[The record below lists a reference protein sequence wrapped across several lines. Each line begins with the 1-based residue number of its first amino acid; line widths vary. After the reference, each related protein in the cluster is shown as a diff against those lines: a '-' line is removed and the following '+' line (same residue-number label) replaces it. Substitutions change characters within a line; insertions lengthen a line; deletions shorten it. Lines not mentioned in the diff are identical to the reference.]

1 MSSLKELSRSL
12 SRYGLKVSD
21 AEEFASILVDV
32 LNEGL
37 RTDKQVKIKG
47 LGTFKVT
54 SVSARES
61 VNVNTG
67 ERIVLDG
74 HDKIS
79 FTPDATM
86 RDIVNAPF
94 AQFETVNIEDDADI
108 SKIEEPVGVEDASV
122 DEKYEA
128 VSVDDKTV
136 KGEAQ
141 PSVVEEKPTKEV
153 VVDSAEEQV
162 DEQAAKPILGSADEQ
177 SLKTVVETVAE
188 TADEQSSKS
197 VEVPVVD
204 TSVEQNSQPVAE
216 PVVDKE
222 IKEEAKVDSLGSVVD
237 RVDAKASDEKQEK
250 RSYLVPVLFSII
262 IFILLGGGF
271 AIYHLVGELNRSNE
285 RLDSLIIQ
293 MNSNKQA
300 IKSTAQLD
308 TIGEEA
314 NDNADNVNTNE
325 ILAEQAKAQK
335 AAEEKA
341 RKAAAAEAAKQRTAA
356 QETKQQAPKTKV
368 VSEEPISER
377 PEKLS
382 LLEKAKIKAAALKRA
397 TQKGINNG
405 KQKVNDVK
413 ESLVGE
419 HDKYAVAN
427 NYDARVRTGAYKI
440 VGVSH
445 IVKVKP
451 GQTLSSISRTYLGPG
466 MECYLEAV
474 NGSSSFKE
482 GQVVKIPELKLKK
495 K

>member
-12 SRYGLKVSD
+12 TRYGLKVSD

-37 RTDKQVKIKG
+37 RTDKQVKVKG

-54 SVSARES
+54 SVSSRES

-94 AQFETVNIEDDADI
+94 AQFETVNIDDDTDI
-108 SKIEEPVGVEDASV
+108 SKLEEPVVEEAPVAEELEKPAVEEAAVPKTEATVVDA
-122 DEKYEA
+122 
-128 VSVDDKTV
+128 
-136 KGEAQ
+136 
-141 PSVVEEKPTKEV
+141 PPVVEEKTAPTVSGAVAQPTDKPKAEPVVEETHGVKET
-153 VVDSAEEQV
+153 
-162 DEQAAKPILGSADEQ
+162 K
-177 SLKTVVETVAE
+177 VETVASV
-188 TADEQSSKS
+188 TTKVADE
-197 VEVPVVD
+197 EPVKAVAQPAKAE
-204 TSVEQNSQPVAE
+204 TVKPATVAVVEQPTEEEHAE
-216 PVVDKE
+216 
-222 IKEEAKVDSLGSVVD
+222 IAEETDN
-237 RVDAKASDEKQEK
+237 EKTEK
-250 RSYLVPVLFSII
+250 RSFLVPLLFSLII
-262 IFILLGGGF
+262 LLLLGGGF
-271 AIYHLVGELNRSNE
+271 AIYRLMGELNRSNE

-293 MNSNKQA
+293 LNSNKQA
-300 IKSTAQLD
+300 AKPAAQVD
-308 TIGEEA
+308 TLSVATQPTE
-314 NDNADNVNTNE
+314 NVKTDE

-335 AAEEKA
+335 AAEEKV
-341 RKAAAAEAAKQRTAA
+341 RKAAAEEVAKQKASVTQPAPQQKA
-356 QETKQQAPKTKV
+356 TKAKSV
-368 VSEEPISER
+368 AEEPVNVQ

-397 TQKGINNG
+397 TQKGINDG
-405 KQKVNDVK
+405 KQKVNDAK

-419 HDKYAVAN
+419 HDKYVVAN

-440 VGVSH
+440 VGISH

-451 GQTLSSISRTYLGPG
+451 GQTLTSISRTYLGPG

-474 NGSSSFKE
+474 NGTSTFKE
-482 GQVVKIPELKLKK
+482 GQIIKIPELKLKK

>member
-12 SRYGLKVSD
+12 TRYGLKVSD

-37 RTDKQVKIKG
+37 RTDKQVKVKG

-54 SVSARES
+54 SVSSRES

-94 AQFETVNIEDDADI
+94 AQFETVNIDDDTDI
-108 SKIEEPVGVEDASV
+108 SKLEEPVVEEAPVAEELEKPAVEETAVPKTEATVV
-122 DEKYEA
+122 D
-128 VSVDDKTV
+128 S
-136 KGEAQ
+136 Q
-141 PSVVEEKPTKEV
+141 PVVEEKTAPTVSGAVAQPTDKPKAEPVVEETHGVKET
-153 VVDSAEEQV
+153 
-162 DEQAAKPILGSADEQ
+162 K
-177 SLKTVVETVAE
+177 VETVASV
-188 TADEQSSKS
+188 TTKVADE
-197 VEVPVVD
+197 EPVKAVAQPAKAE
-204 TSVEQNSQPVAE
+204 TVKPATVAIVEQPTEEEHAE
-216 PVVDKE
+216 
-222 IKEEAKVDSLGSVVD
+222 IAEEETDN
-237 RVDAKASDEKQEK
+237 EKTEK
-250 RSYLVPVLFSII
+250 RSFLVPLLFSLII
-262 IFILLGGGF
+262 LILLGGGF
-271 AIYHLVGELNRSNE
+271 AIYRLMGELNRSNE

-293 MNSNKQA
+293 LNSNKQA
-300 IKSTAQLD
+300 AKPAAQVD
-308 TIGEEA
+308 TLSVATQPTE
-314 NDNADNVNTNE
+314 NVKTDE

-335 AAEEKA
+335 AAEEKV
-341 RKAAAAEAAKQRTAA
+341 RKAAAEEAAKQKASATQPAPQQKA
-356 QETKQQAPKTKV
+356 TKAKSV
-368 VSEEPISER
+368 AEEPVNVQ

-397 TQKGINNG
+397 TQKGINDG
-405 KQKVNDVK
+405 KQKVNDAK

-419 HDKYAVAN
+419 HDKYVVAN

-440 VGVSH
+440 VGISH

-451 GQTLSSISRTYLGPG
+451 GQTLTSISRTYLGPG

-474 NGSSSFKE
+474 NGTSTFKE
-482 GQVVKIPELKLKK
+482 GQIIKIPELKLKK

>member
-12 SRYGLKVSD
+12 TRYGLKVSD

-37 RTDKQVKIKG
+37 RTDKQVKVKG

-54 SVSARES
+54 SVSSRES

-94 AQFETVNIEDDADI
+94 AQFETVNIDDDTDI
-108 SKIEEPVGVEDASV
+108 SKLEEPVVEEAPVAEELEKPAVEETAVPKTEATVV
-122 DEKYEA
+122 D
-128 VSVDDKTV
+128 
-136 KGEAQ
+136 AQ
-141 PSVVEEKPTKEV
+141 PVVEEKTAPTVSGSVAQPTDKPKAEPVVEETHGVKET
-153 VVDSAEEQV
+153 
-162 DEQAAKPILGSADEQ
+162 K
-177 SLKTVVETVAE
+177 VETVASVN
-188 TADEQSSKS
+188 TKVADE
-197 VEVPVVD
+197 EPVKAVAQPAKAE
-204 TSVEQNSQPVAE
+204 TVKHATVAVVEQPTEEEHAE
-216 PVVDKE
+216 
-222 IKEEAKVDSLGSVVD
+222 IAEEETDN
-237 RVDAKASDEKQEK
+237 EKTEK
-250 RSYLVPVLFSII
+250 RSFLVPLLFSLII
-262 IFILLGGGF
+262 LLLLGGGF
-271 AIYHLVGELNRSNE
+271 AIYRLMGELNRSNE

-293 MNSNKQA
+293 LNSNKQA
-300 IKSTAQLD
+300 AKPAAQVD
-308 TIGEEA
+308 TLSVDTQPTE
-314 NDNADNVNTNE
+314 NVKTDE

-335 AAEEKA
+335 AAEEKV
-341 RKAAAAEAAKQRTAA
+341 RKAAAEEAAKQKASATQPAPQQKA
-356 QETKQQAPKTKV
+356 TKAKSV
-368 VSEEPISER
+368 AEEPVNVQ

-397 TQKGINNG
+397 TQKGINDG
-405 KQKVNDVK
+405 KQKVNDAK

-419 HDKYAVAN
+419 HDKYVVAN

-440 VGVSH
+440 VGISH

-474 NGSSSFKE
+474 NGTSTFKE
-482 GQVVKIPELKLKK
+482 GQIIKIPELKLKK

>member
-12 SRYGLKVSD
+12 TRYGLKVSD

-37 RTDKQVKIKG
+37 RTDKQVKVKG

-54 SVSARES
+54 SVSSRES

-94 AQFETVNIEDDADI
+94 AQFETVNIDDDTDI
-108 SKIEEPVGVEDASV
+108 SKLEEPVVEEAPVAEELEKPAVEETAVPKTEATVV
-122 DEKYEA
+122 D
-128 VSVDDKTV
+128 S
-136 KGEAQ
+136 Q
-141 PSVVEEKPTKEV
+141 PVVEEKTAPTLSGSVAQPTDKPKAEPVVEETHGVKET
-153 VVDSAEEQV
+153 
-162 DEQAAKPILGSADEQ
+162 K
-177 SLKTVVETVAE
+177 VETVASV
-188 TADEQSSKS
+188 TTKVADE
-197 VEVPVVD
+197 EPVKAVSQPAKAE
-204 TSVEQNSQPVAE
+204 TVKPATVAIVEQPTEEEHAE
-216 PVVDKE
+216 
-222 IKEEAKVDSLGSVVD
+222 IAEEETDN
-237 RVDAKASDEKQEK
+237 EKTEK
-250 RSYLVPVLFSII
+250 RSFLVPLLFSLII
-262 IFILLGGGF
+262 LILLGGGF
-271 AIYHLVGELNRSNE
+271 AIYRLMGELNRSNE

-293 MNSNKQA
+293 LNSNKQA
-300 IKSTAQLD
+300 AKPAAQVD
-308 TIGEEA
+308 TLSVDTQPTE
-314 NDNADNVNTNE
+314 NVKTDE

-335 AAEEKA
+335 AAEEKV
-341 RKAAAAEAAKQRTAA
+341 RKAAAEEAAKQKASATQPAP
-356 QETKQQAPKTKV
+356 QQKAKKAKSV
-368 VSEEPISER
+368 AEEPVNVQ

-382 LLEKAKIKAAALKRA
+382 LLEKAKIKAAAFKRA
-397 TQKGINNG
+397 TQKGINDG
-405 KQKVNDVK
+405 KQKVNDAK

-419 HDKYAVAN
+419 HDKYVVAN

-440 VGVSH
+440 VGISH

-451 GQTLSSISRTYLGPG
+451 GQTLTSISRTYLGPG

-474 NGSSSFKE
+474 NGTSTFKE
-482 GQVVKIPELKLKK
+482 GQIIKIPELKLKK

>member
-12 SRYGLKVSD
+12 TRYGLKVSD

-37 RTDKQVKIKG
+37 RTDKQVKVKG

-54 SVSARES
+54 SVSSRES

-94 AQFETVNIEDDADI
+94 AQFETVNIDDDTDI
-108 SKIEEPVGVEDASV
+108 SKLEEPVVEEAPV
-122 DEKYEA
+122 AEELEKPAVEETAVPKTEA
-128 VSVDDKTV
+128 TV
-136 KGEAQ
+136 VEAQ
-141 PSVVEEKPTKEV
+141 PVVEEKTAPTVSGAVAQPTEKPKAEPVVEETHGVKET
-153 VVDSAEEQV
+153 
-162 DEQAAKPILGSADEQ
+162 K
-177 SLKTVVETVAE
+177 VETVASV
-188 TADEQSSKS
+188 TTKVADE
-197 VEVPVVD
+197 EPVKAVAQPAKAE
-204 TSVEQNSQPVAE
+204 TVKPATVAVVEQPTEEEHAE
-216 PVVDKE
+216 
-222 IKEEAKVDSLGSVVD
+222 IAEEETDN
-237 RVDAKASDEKQEK
+237 EKTEK
-250 RSYLVPVLFSII
+250 RSFLVPLLFSLII
-262 IFILLGGGF
+262 LILLGGGF
-271 AIYHLVGELNRSNE
+271 AIYRLMGELNRSNE

-293 MNSNKQA
+293 LNSNKQA
-300 IKSTAQLD
+300 AKPAAQVD
-308 TIGEEA
+308 TLSVATQPTE
-314 NDNADNVNTNE
+314 NVKTDE

-335 AAEEKA
+335 AAEEKV
-341 RKAAAAEAAKQRTAA
+341 RKAAAEEAAKQKASATQPAPQQKA
-356 QETKQQAPKTKV
+356 TKAKSV
-368 VSEEPISER
+368 AEEPVNVQ

-397 TQKGINNG
+397 TQKGINDG
-405 KQKVNDVK
+405 KQKVNDAK

-419 HDKYAVAN
+419 HDKYVVAN

-440 VGVSH
+440 VGISH

-451 GQTLSSISRTYLGPG
+451 GQTLTSISRTYLGPG

-474 NGSSSFKE
+474 NGTSTFKE
-482 GQVVKIPELKLKK
+482 GQIIKIPELKLKK

>member
-12 SRYGLKVSD
+12 TRYGLKVSD

-37 RTDKQVKIKG
+37 RTDKQVKVKG

-54 SVSARES
+54 SVSSRES

-94 AQFETVNIEDDADI
+94 AQFETVNIDDDTDI
-108 SKIEEPVGVEDASV
+108 SKLEEPVVEEAPVAEELEKPAVEETAVPKTEATVVDA
-122 DEKYEA
+122 
-128 VSVDDKTV
+128 
-136 KGEAQ
+136 
-141 PSVVEEKPTKEV
+141 PPVVEEKTAPTVSGAVAQPTDKPKAEPVVEETHGVKET
-153 VVDSAEEQV
+153 
-162 DEQAAKPILGSADEQ
+162 K
-177 SLKTVVETVAE
+177 VETVASV
-188 TADEQSSKS
+188 TTKVADE
-197 VEVPVVD
+197 EPVKAVAQPAKAE
-204 TSVEQNSQPVAE
+204 TVKPATVAVVEQPTEEEHAE
-216 PVVDKE
+216 
-222 IKEEAKVDSLGSVVD
+222 IAEETDN
-237 RVDAKASDEKQEK
+237 EKTEK
-250 RSYLVPVLFSII
+250 RSFLVPLLFSLII
-262 IFILLGGGF
+262 LILLGGGF
-271 AIYHLVGELNRSNE
+271 AIYRLMGELNRSNE

-293 MNSNKQA
+293 LNSNKQA
-300 IKSTAQLD
+300 AKPAAQVD
-308 TIGEEA
+308 TLSVATQPTE
-314 NDNADNVNTNE
+314 NVKTDE

-335 AAEEKA
+335 AAEEKV
-341 RKAAAAEAAKQRTAA
+341 RKAAAEEVAKQKASVTQPAPQQKA
-356 QETKQQAPKTKV
+356 TKAKSV
-368 VSEEPISER
+368 AEEPVNVQ

-397 TQKGINNG
+397 TQKGINDG
-405 KQKVNDVK
+405 KQKVNDAK

-419 HDKYAVAN
+419 HDKYVVAN

-440 VGVSH
+440 VGISH

-451 GQTLSSISRTYLGPG
+451 GQTLTSISRTYLGPG

-474 NGSSSFKE
+474 NGTSTFKE
-482 GQVVKIPELKLKK
+482 GQIIKIPELKLKK

>member
-12 SRYGLKVSD
+12 TRYGLKVSD

-37 RTDKQVKIKG
+37 RTDKQVKVKG

-54 SVSARES
+54 SVSSRES

-94 AQFETVNIEDDADI
+94 AQFETVNIDDDTDI
-108 SKIEEPVGVEDASV
+108 SKLEEPVVEEAPVAEELEKPAVEEAAVPKTEATVVDA
-122 DEKYEA
+122 
-128 VSVDDKTV
+128 
-136 KGEAQ
+136 
-141 PSVVEEKPTKEV
+141 PPVVEEKTAPTVSGAVAQPTDKPKAEPVVEETHGVKET
-153 VVDSAEEQV
+153 
-162 DEQAAKPILGSADEQ
+162 K
-177 SLKTVVETVAE
+177 VETVASV
-188 TADEQSSKS
+188 TTKVADE
-197 VEVPVVD
+197 EPVKAVAQPAKAE
-204 TSVEQNSQPVAE
+204 TVKPATVAVVEQPTEEEHAE
-216 PVVDKE
+216 
-222 IKEEAKVDSLGSVVD
+222 IAEEETDN
-237 RVDAKASDEKQEK
+237 EKTEK
-250 RSYLVPVLFSII
+250 RSFLVPLLFSLII
-262 IFILLGGGF
+262 LLLLGGGF
-271 AIYHLVGELNRSNE
+271 AIYRLMGELNRSNE

-293 MNSNKQA
+293 LNSNKQA
-300 IKSTAQLD
+300 AKPAAQVD
-308 TIGEEA
+308 TLSVATQLTE
-314 NDNADNVNTNE
+314 NVKTDE

-335 AAEEKA
+335 AAEEKV
-341 RKAAAAEAAKQRTAA
+341 RKAAAEEVAKQKASVTQPAPQQKA
-356 QETKQQAPKTKV
+356 TKAKSV
-368 VSEEPISER
+368 AEEPVNVQ

-397 TQKGINNG
+397 TQKGINDG
-405 KQKVNDVK
+405 KQKVNDAK

-419 HDKYAVAN
+419 HDKYVVAN

-440 VGVSH
+440 VGISH

-451 GQTLSSISRTYLGPG
+451 GQTLTSISRTYLGPG

-474 NGSSSFKE
+474 NGTSTFKE
-482 GQVVKIPELKLKK
+482 GQIIKIPELKLKK

>member
-12 SRYGLKVSD
+12 TRYGLKVSD

-37 RTDKQVKIKG
+37 RTDKQVKVKG

-54 SVSARES
+54 SVSSRES

-94 AQFETVNIEDDADI
+94 AQFETVNIDDDTDI
-108 SKIEEPVGVEDASV
+108 SKLEEPVVEEAPVAEEFEKPAVEETAVPKTEATVV
-122 DEKYEA
+122 D
-128 VSVDDKTV
+128 
-136 KGEAQ
+136 AQ
-141 PSVVEEKPTKEV
+141 PVVEEKTAPTLSGAVAQPTDKPKAEPVVEETHGVKET
-153 VVDSAEEQV
+153 
-162 DEQAAKPILGSADEQ
+162 K
-177 SLKTVVETVAE
+177 VETVASV
-188 TADEQSSKS
+188 TTKVADE
-197 VEVPVVD
+197 EPVKAVAQPAKAE
-204 TSVEQNSQPVAE
+204 TVKPATVAVVEQPTEEEHAE
-216 PVVDKE
+216 
-222 IKEEAKVDSLGSVVD
+222 IAEEETDN
-237 RVDAKASDEKQEK
+237 EKTEK
-250 RSYLVPVLFSII
+250 RSFLVPLLFSLII
-262 IFILLGGGF
+262 LILLGGGF
-271 AIYHLVGELNRSNE
+271 AIYRLMGELNRSNE

-293 MNSNKQA
+293 LNSNKQA
-300 IKSTAQLD
+300 AKPAAQVD
-308 TIGEEA
+308 TLSVATQPTE
-314 NDNADNVNTNE
+314 NVKTDE

-335 AAEEKA
+335 AAEEKV
-341 RKAAAAEAAKQRTAA
+341 RKAAAEEAAKQKASATQPAPQQKA
-356 QETKQQAPKTKV
+356 TKAKSV
-368 VSEEPISER
+368 AEEPVNVQ

-397 TQKGINNG
+397 TQKGINDG
-405 KQKVNDVK
+405 KQKVNDAK

-419 HDKYAVAN
+419 HDKYVVAN

-440 VGVSH
+440 VGISH

-451 GQTLSSISRTYLGPG
+451 GQTLTSISRTYLGPG

-474 NGSSSFKE
+474 NGTSTFKE
-482 GQVVKIPELKLKK
+482 GQIIKIPELKLKK

>member
-12 SRYGLKVSD
+12 TRYGLKVSD

-37 RTDKQVKIKG
+37 RTDKQVKVKG

-54 SVSARES
+54 SVSSRES

-94 AQFETVNIEDDADI
+94 AQFETVNIDDDTDI
-108 SKIEEPVGVEDASV
+108 SKLEEPVVEEAPVAEELEKPAVEEAAVPKTEATVVDA
-122 DEKYEA
+122 
-128 VSVDDKTV
+128 
-136 KGEAQ
+136 
-141 PSVVEEKPTKEV
+141 PPVVEEKTAPTVSGAVAQPTDKPKAEPVVEETHGVKET
-153 VVDSAEEQV
+153 
-162 DEQAAKPILGSADEQ
+162 K
-177 SLKTVVETVAE
+177 VETVASV
-188 TADEQSSKS
+188 TTKVADE
-197 VEVPVVD
+197 EPVKAVAQPAKAE
-204 TSVEQNSQPVAE
+204 TVKPATVAVVEQPTEEEHAE
-216 PVVDKE
+216 
-222 IKEEAKVDSLGSVVD
+222 IAEEETDN
-237 RVDAKASDEKQEK
+237 EKTEK
-250 RSYLVPVLFSII
+250 RSFLVPLLFSLII
-262 IFILLGGGF
+262 LLLLGGGF
-271 AIYHLVGELNRSNE
+271 AIYRLMGELNRSNE

-293 MNSNKQA
+293 LNSNKQA
-300 IKSTAQLD
+300 AKPAAQVD
-308 TIGEEA
+308 TLSVATQPTE
-314 NDNADNVNTNE
+314 NVKTDE

-335 AAEEKA
+335 AAEEKV
-341 RKAAAAEAAKQRTAA
+341 RKAAAEEVAKQKASVTQPAPQQKA
-356 QETKQQAPKTKV
+356 TKAKSV
-368 VSEEPISER
+368 AEEPVNVQ

-397 TQKGINNG
+397 TQKGINDG
-405 KQKVNDVK
+405 KQKVNDAK

-419 HDKYAVAN
+419 HDKYVVAN

-440 VGVSH
+440 VGISH

-451 GQTLSSISRTYLGPG
+451 GQTLTSISRTYLGPG

-474 NGSSSFKE
+474 NGTSTFKE
-482 GQVVKIPELKLKK
+482 GQIIKIPELKLKK

>member
-12 SRYGLKVSD
+12 SKYGLKVSD

-108 SKIEEPVGVEDASV
+108 SKIEEPVGAGDASV

-177 SLKTVVETVAE
+177 SLKTVVETVTE

-222 IKEEAKVDSLGSVVD
+222 IKEEAKVDSLGRVVD

-308 TIGEEA
+308 TIGEES

-341 RKAAAAEAAKQRTAA
+341 RKAAA
-356 QETKQQAPKTKV
+356 
-368 VSEEPISER
+368 
-377 PEKLS
+377 
-382 LLEKAKIKAAALKRA
+382 LKRA
-397 TQKGINNG
+397 TQKGINDG

>member
-12 SRYGLKVSD
+12 SKYGLKVSD

-108 SKIEEPVGVEDASV
+108 SKIEEPVGAGDASV

-177 SLKTVVETVAE
+177 SLKAVVETVAE

-222 IKEEAKVDSLGSVVD
+222 IKEEAKVDSLGRVVD

-308 TIGEEA
+308 TIGEES

-341 RKAAAAEAAKQRTAA
+341 RKAAA
-356 QETKQQAPKTKV
+356 
-368 VSEEPISER
+368 
-377 PEKLS
+377 
-382 LLEKAKIKAAALKRA
+382 LKRA
-397 TQKGINNG
+397 TQKGINDG

>member
-12 SRYGLKVSD
+12 TRYGLKVSD

-37 RTDKQVKIKG
+37 RTDKQVKVKG

-54 SVSARES
+54 SVSSRES

-94 AQFETVNIEDDADI
+94 AQFETVNIDDDTDI
-108 SKIEEPVGVEDASV
+108 SKLEEPVVEEAPVAEELEKPAVEETAVPKTEATVV
-122 DEKYEA
+122 D
-128 VSVDDKTV
+128 S
-136 KGEAQ
+136 Q
-141 PSVVEEKPTKEV
+141 PVVEEKTAPTVSGSVAQPTEKPKAEPVVEETHGVKET
-153 VVDSAEEQV
+153 
-162 DEQAAKPILGSADEQ
+162 K
-177 SLKTVVETVAE
+177 VETVASV
-188 TADEQSSKS
+188 TTKVADE
-197 VEVPVVD
+197 EPVKAVAQPAKAE
-204 TSVEQNSQPVAE
+204 TVKHTTVAVVEQPTEEEHDEIAE
-216 PVVDKE
+216 
-222 IKEEAKVDSLGSVVD
+222 EETDN
-237 RVDAKASDEKQEK
+237 EKTEK
-250 RSYLVPVLFSII
+250 RSFLVPLLFSLII
-262 IFILLGGGF
+262 LILLGGGF
-271 AIYHLVGELNRSNE
+271 AIYRLMGELNRSNE

-293 MNSNKQA
+293 LNSNKQA
-300 IKSTAQLD
+300 AKPAAQVD
-308 TIGEEA
+308 TLSVATQPTE
-314 NDNADNVNTNE
+314 NVKTDE

-335 AAEEKA
+335 AAEEKV
-341 RKAAAAEAAKQRTAA
+341 RKAAAEEAAKQKASATQPALQQKA
-356 QETKQQAPKTKV
+356 TKAKSVAGETVNEQ
-368 VSEEPISER
+368 

-397 TQKGINNG
+397 TQKGINDG
-405 KQKVNDVK
+405 KQKVNDAK

-419 HDKYAVAN
+419 HDKYVVAN

-440 VGVSH
+440 VGISH

-451 GQTLSSISRTYLGPG
+451 GQTLTSISRTYLGPG

-474 NGSSSFKE
+474 NGTSTFKE
-482 GQVVKIPELKLKK
+482 GQIIKIPELKLKK

>member
-12 SRYGLKVSD
+12 TRYGLKVSD

-37 RTDKQVKIKG
+37 RTDKQVKVKG

-54 SVSARES
+54 SVSSRES

-94 AQFETVNIEDDADI
+94 AQFETVNIDDDTDI
-108 SKIEEPVGVEDASV
+108 SKLEEPVVEEAPVAEELEKPAVEETAVPKTEATVV
-122 DEKYEA
+122 D
-128 VSVDDKTV
+128 S
-136 KGEAQ
+136 Q
-141 PSVVEEKPTKEV
+141 PVVEEKTAPTLSGAVAQPTDKPKAEPVVEETHGVKET
-153 VVDSAEEQV
+153 
-162 DEQAAKPILGSADEQ
+162 K
-177 SLKTVVETVAE
+177 VETVASVV
-188 TADEQSSKS
+188 TTKVADE
-197 VEVPVVD
+197 EPVKAVAQPAKAE
-204 TSVEQNSQPVAE
+204 TVKHTTVAVVEQPTEEEHAE
-216 PVVDKE
+216 
-222 IKEEAKVDSLGSVVD
+222 IAEEETDN
-237 RVDAKASDEKQEK
+237 EKTEK
-250 RSYLVPVLFSII
+250 RSFLVPLLFSLII
-262 IFILLGGGF
+262 LLLLGGGF
-271 AIYHLVGELNRSNE
+271 AIYRLMGELNRSNE

-293 MNSNKQA
+293 LNSNKQA
-300 IKSTAQLD
+300 AKPAAQVD
-308 TIGEEA
+308 TLSVATQPTE
-314 NDNADNVNTNE
+314 NVKTDE

-335 AAEEKA
+335 AAEEKV
-341 RKAAAAEAAKQRTAA
+341 RKAAAEEAAKQKASATQPAPQQKA
-356 QETKQQAPKTKV
+356 TKAKSV
-368 VSEEPISER
+368 AEEPVNVQ

-397 TQKGINNG
+397 TQKGINDG
-405 KQKVNDVK
+405 KQKVNDAK

-419 HDKYAVAN
+419 HDKYVVAN

-440 VGVSH
+440 VGISH

-474 NGSSSFKE
+474 NGTSTFKE
-482 GQVVKIPELKLKK
+482 GQIIKIPELKLKK

>member
-12 SRYGLKVSD
+12 TRYGLKVSD

-37 RTDKQVKIKG
+37 RTDKQVKVKG

-54 SVSARES
+54 SVSSRES

-94 AQFETVNIEDDADI
+94 AQFETVNIDDDTDI
-108 SKIEEPVGVEDASV
+108 SKLEEPVVEEAPVAEELEKPAVEETAVPKTEATVV
-122 DEKYEA
+122 D
-128 VSVDDKTV
+128 S
-136 KGEAQ
+136 Q
-141 PSVVEEKPTKEV
+141 PVVEEKTAPTLSGAVAQPTDKPKAEPVVEETHGVKET
-153 VVDSAEEQV
+153 
-162 DEQAAKPILGSADEQ
+162 K
-177 SLKTVVETVAE
+177 VETVASV
-188 TADEQSSKS
+188 TTKVADEEPAKAVAQPAKAET
-197 VEVPVVD
+197 VKPATVAV
-204 TSVEQNSQPVAE
+204 VEQPTEEEHAE
-216 PVVDKE
+216 
-222 IKEEAKVDSLGSVVD
+222 IAEEETDN
-237 RVDAKASDEKQEK
+237 EKTEK
-250 RSYLVPVLFSII
+250 RSFLVPLLFSLII
-262 IFILLGGGF
+262 LILLGGGF
-271 AIYHLVGELNRSNE
+271 AIYRLMGELNRSNE

-293 MNSNKQA
+293 LNSNKQA
-300 IKSTAQLD
+300 AKPAAQVD
-308 TIGEEA
+308 TLSVATQPTE
-314 NDNADNVNTNE
+314 NVKTDE

-335 AAEEKA
+335 AAEEKV
-341 RKAAAAEAAKQRTAA
+341 RKAAAEEAAKQKASATQPAPQQKA
-356 QETKQQAPKTKV
+356 TKAKSV
-368 VSEEPISER
+368 AEEPVNVQ

-397 TQKGINNG
+397 TQKGINDG
-405 KQKVNDVK
+405 KQKVNDAK

-419 HDKYAVAN
+419 HDKYVVAN

-440 VGVSH
+440 VGISH

-451 GQTLSSISRTYLGPG
+451 GQTLTSISRTYLGPG

-474 NGSSSFKE
+474 NGTSTFKE
-482 GQVVKIPELKLKK
+482 GQIIKIPELKLKK

>member
-1 MSSLKELSRSL
+1 M
-12 SRYGLKVSD
+12 
-21 AEEFASILVDV
+21 VDV

-177 SLKTVVETVAE
+177 SLKAVVETVAE

-204 TSVEQNSQPVAE
+204 TSVELNSQPVAE
-216 PVVDKE
+216 PVVVR
-222 IKEEAKVDSLGSVVD
+222 AV
-237 RVDAKASDEKQEK
+237 
-250 RSYLVPVLFSII
+250 
-262 IFILLGGGF
+262 
-271 AIYHLVGELNRSNE
+271 
-285 RLDSLIIQ
+285 
-293 MNSNKQA
+293 
-300 IKSTAQLD
+300 
-308 TIGEEA
+308 
-314 NDNADNVNTNE
+314 
-325 ILAEQAKAQK
+325 
-335 AAEEKA
+335 
-341 RKAAAAEAAKQRTAA
+341 
-356 QETKQQAPKTKV
+356 QQ
-368 VSEEPISER
+368 
-377 PEKLS
+377 
-382 LLEKAKIKAAALKRA
+382 
-397 TQKGINNG
+397 
-405 KQKVNDVK
+405 
-413 ESLVGE
+413 
-419 HDKYAVAN
+419 
-427 NYDARVRTGAYKI
+427 
-440 VGVSH
+440 
-445 IVKVKP
+445 
-451 GQTLSSISRTYLGPG
+451 
-466 MECYLEAV
+466 
-474 NGSSSFKE
+474 
-482 GQVVKIPELKLKK
+482 
-495 K
+495 

>member
-12 SRYGLKVSD
+12 TRYGLKVSD

-94 AQFETVNIEDDADI
+94 AQFETVNIDDDTDI
-108 SKIEEPVGVEDASV
+108 SKLEEPVVEEAPIAEELEKPAVEETAVPKTEATVV
-122 DEKYEA
+122 D
-128 VSVDDKTV
+128 
-136 KGEAQ
+136 AQ
-141 PSVVEEKPTKEV
+141 PVVEEKTAPTVSGAVAQPTDKPKAEPVVEETHGVKET
-153 VVDSAEEQV
+153 
-162 DEQAAKPILGSADEQ
+162 K
-177 SLKTVVETVAE
+177 VETVASV
-188 TADEQSSKS
+188 TTKVADE
-197 VEVPVVD
+197 EPVKAVSQPAKAE
-204 TSVEQNSQPVAE
+204 TVKPATVAVVEQPTEEEHAE
-216 PVVDKE
+216 
-222 IKEEAKVDSLGSVVD
+222 IAEEETDN
-237 RVDAKASDEKQEK
+237 EKTEK
-250 RSYLVPVLFSII
+250 RSFLVPLLFSLII
-262 IFILLGGGF
+262 LILLGGGF
-271 AIYHLVGELNRSNE
+271 AIYRLMGELNRSNE

-293 MNSNKQA
+293 LNSNKQA
-300 IKSTAQLD
+300 AKPAAQVD
-308 TIGEEA
+308 TLSVATQPTE
-314 NDNADNVNTNE
+314 NVKTDE

-335 AAEEKA
+335 AAEEKV
-341 RKAAAAEAAKQRTAA
+341 RKAAAEEAAKQKASATQPAPQQKA
-356 QETKQQAPKTKV
+356 TKAKSV
-368 VSEEPISER
+368 AEEPVNVQ

-397 TQKGINNG
+397 TQKGINDG
-405 KQKVNDVK
+405 KQKVNDAK

-419 HDKYAVAN
+419 HDKYVVAN

-440 VGVSH
+440 VGISH

-451 GQTLSSISRTYLGPG
+451 GQTLTSISRTYLGPG

-474 NGSSSFKE
+474 NGTSTFKE
-482 GQVVKIPELKLKK
+482 GQIIKIPELKLKK

>member
-12 SRYGLKVSD
+12 TRYGLKVSD

-37 RTDKQVKIKG
+37 RTDKQVKVKG

-54 SVSARES
+54 SVSSRES

-94 AQFETVNIEDDADI
+94 AQFETVNIDDDTDI
-108 SKIEEPVGVEDASV
+108 SKLEEPVVEEAPV
-122 DEKYEA
+122 AEELEKPAVEETAVPKTEA
-128 VSVDDKTV
+128 TVVDD
-136 KGEAQ
+136 Q
-141 PSVVEEKPTKEV
+141 PVVEEKTVPTVSGAVAQPTDKPKAEPVVEETHGVKET
-153 VVDSAEEQV
+153 
-162 DEQAAKPILGSADEQ
+162 K
-177 SLKTVVETVAE
+177 VETVASV
-188 TADEQSSKS
+188 TTKVADE
-197 VEVPVVD
+197 EPVKAVAQPAKAE
-204 TSVEQNSQPVAE
+204 TVKPATVAVVEQPTEEEHAE
-216 PVVDKE
+216 
-222 IKEEAKVDSLGSVVD
+222 IAEEETDN
-237 RVDAKASDEKQEK
+237 EKTEK
-250 RSYLVPVLFSII
+250 RSFLVPLLFSLII
-262 IFILLGGGF
+262 LILLGGGF
-271 AIYHLVGELNRSNE
+271 AIYRLMGELNRSNE

-293 MNSNKQA
+293 LNSNKQA
-300 IKSTAQLD
+300 AKPAAQVD
-308 TIGEEA
+308 TLSVATQPTE
-314 NDNADNVNTNE
+314 NVKTDE

-335 AAEEKA
+335 AAEEKV
-341 RKAAAAEAAKQRTAA
+341 RKAAAEEAAKQKASATQPAP
-356 QETKQQAPKTKV
+356 QQKAKKAKSV
-368 VSEEPISER
+368 AEEPVNVQ

-397 TQKGINNG
+397 TQKGINDG
-405 KQKVNDVK
+405 KQKVNDAK

-419 HDKYAVAN
+419 HDKYVVAN

-440 VGVSH
+440 VGISH

-451 GQTLSSISRTYLGPG
+451 GQTLTSISRTYLGPG

-474 NGSSSFKE
+474 NGTSTFKE
-482 GQVVKIPELKLKK
+482 GQIIKIPELKLKK

>member
-12 SRYGLKVSD
+12 TRYGLKVSD

-37 RTDKQVKIKG
+37 RTDKQVKVKG

-54 SVSARES
+54 SVSSRES

-94 AQFETVNIEDDADI
+94 AQFETVNIDDDTDI
-108 SKIEEPVGVEDASV
+108 SKLEEPVVEEAPVAEELEKPAVEETAVPKTEATVVDA
-122 DEKYEA
+122 
-128 VSVDDKTV
+128 
-136 KGEAQ
+136 
-141 PSVVEEKPTKEV
+141 PPVVEEKTAPTLSGAVAQPTDKPKAEPVVEETHEVKET
-153 VVDSAEEQV
+153 
-162 DEQAAKPILGSADEQ
+162 K
-177 SLKTVVETVAE
+177 VETVASV
-188 TADEQSSKS
+188 TTKVADE
-197 VEVPVVD
+197 EPVKAVAQPAKAE
-204 TSVEQNSQPVAE
+204 TVKPATVAVVEQPTEEEHDEIAE
-216 PVVDKE
+216 
-222 IKEEAKVDSLGSVVD
+222 EETDN
-237 RVDAKASDEKQEK
+237 EKTEK
-250 RSYLVPVLFSII
+250 RSFLVPLLFSLII
-262 IFILLGGGF
+262 LILLGGGF
-271 AIYHLVGELNRSNE
+271 AIYRLMGELNRSNE

-293 MNSNKQA
+293 LNSNKQA
-300 IKSTAQLD
+300 AKPAAQVD
-308 TIGEEA
+308 TLSVATQPTE
-314 NDNADNVNTNE
+314 NVKTDE

-335 AAEEKA
+335 AAEEKV
-341 RKAAAAEAAKQRTAA
+341 RKAAAEEAAKQKVSATQPALQQKA
-356 QETKQQAPKTKV
+356 TKAKSV
-368 VSEEPISER
+368 AEEPVNVQ

-397 TQKGINNG
+397 TQKGINDG
-405 KQKVNDVK
+405 KQKVNDAK

-419 HDKYAVAN
+419 HDKYVVAN

-440 VGVSH
+440 VGISH

-451 GQTLSSISRTYLGPG
+451 GQTLTSISRTYLGPG

-474 NGSSSFKE
+474 NGTSTFKE
-482 GQVVKIPELKLKK
+482 GQIIKIPELKLKK

>member
-12 SRYGLKVSD
+12 TRYGLKVSD

-37 RTDKQVKIKG
+37 RTDKQVKVKG

-54 SVSARES
+54 SVSSRES

-94 AQFETVNIEDDADI
+94 AQFETVNIDDDTDI
-108 SKIEEPVGVEDASV
+108 SKLEEPVVEEAPVAEELEKPAVEEIAVPKTEATVV
-122 DEKYEA
+122 D
-128 VSVDDKTV
+128 
-136 KGEAQ
+136 AQ
-141 PSVVEEKPTKEV
+141 PVVEEKTAPTLSGSV
-153 VVDSAEEQV
+153 AQPTD
-162 DEQAAKPILGSADEQ
+162 KP
-177 SLKTVVETVAE
+177 K
-188 TADEQSSKS
+188 
-197 VEVPVVD
+197 
-204 TSVEQNSQPVAE
+204 AE
-216 PVVDKE
+216 PVVEETHGVKE
-222 IKEEAKVDSLGSVVD
+222 TKVETVSVTTKVADEEPVKAVAQP
-237 RVDAKASDEKQEK
+237 AKAETVKPATVAVVEQPTEEEHAEIAEEETDNEKTEK
-250 RSYLVPVLFSII
+250 RSFLVPLLFSLII
-262 IFILLGGGF
+262 LLLLGGGF
-271 AIYHLVGELNRSNE
+271 AIYRLMGELNRSNE

-293 MNSNKQA
+293 LNSNKQA
-300 IKSTAQLD
+300 AKPAAQVD
-308 TIGEEA
+308 TLSVATQPTE
-314 NDNADNVNTNE
+314 NVKTDE

-335 AAEEKA
+335 AAEEKV
-341 RKAAAAEAAKQRTAA
+341 RKAAAEEAAKQKASATQPAPQQKA
-356 QETKQQAPKTKV
+356 TKAKSV
-368 VSEEPISER
+368 AEEPVNVQ

-397 TQKGINNG
+397 TQKGINDG
-405 KQKVNDVK
+405 KQKVNDAK

-419 HDKYAVAN
+419 HDKYVVAN

-440 VGVSH
+440 VGISH

-474 NGSSSFKE
+474 NGTSTFKE
-482 GQVVKIPELKLKK
+482 GQIIKIPELKLKK

>member
-12 SRYGLKVSD
+12 TRYGLKVSD

-37 RTDKQVKIKG
+37 RTDKQVKVKG

-54 SVSARES
+54 SVSSRES

-94 AQFETVNIEDDADI
+94 AQFETVNIDDDTDI
-108 SKIEEPVGVEDASV
+108 SKLEEPVVEEAPVAEELEKPAVEETAVPKTEATVVDA
-122 DEKYEA
+122 
-128 VSVDDKTV
+128 
-136 KGEAQ
+136 
-141 PSVVEEKPTKEV
+141 PPVVEEKTAPTLSGSVAQPTDKPKAEPVVEETHGVKET
-153 VVDSAEEQV
+153 
-162 DEQAAKPILGSADEQ
+162 K
-177 SLKTVVETVAE
+177 VETVASV
-188 TADEQSSKS
+188 TTKVADE
-197 VEVPVVD
+197 EPVKAVSQPAKAE
-204 TSVEQNSQPVAE
+204 TVKPATVAVVEQPTEEEHAE
-216 PVVDKE
+216 
-222 IKEEAKVDSLGSVVD
+222 IAEEETDN
-237 RVDAKASDEKQEK
+237 EKTEK
-250 RSYLVPVLFSII
+250 RSFLVPLLFSLII
-262 IFILLGGGF
+262 LILLGGGF
-271 AIYHLVGELNRSNE
+271 AIYRLMGELNRSNE

-293 MNSNKQA
+293 LNSNKQA
-300 IKSTAQLD
+300 AKPAAQVD
-308 TIGEEA
+308 TLSVATQPTE
-314 NDNADNVNTNE
+314 NVKTDE

-335 AAEEKA
+335 AAEEKV
-341 RKAAAAEAAKQRTAA
+341 RKAAAEEAAKQKASATQPAPQQKA
-356 QETKQQAPKTKV
+356 TKAKSV
-368 VSEEPISER
+368 AEEPVNVQS
-377 PEKLS
+377 EKLS

-397 TQKGINNG
+397 TQKGINDG
-405 KQKVNDVK
+405 KQKVNDAK

-419 HDKYAVAN
+419 HDKYVVAN

-440 VGVSH
+440 VGISH

-451 GQTLSSISRTYLGPG
+451 GQTLTSISRTYLGPG

-474 NGSSSFKE
+474 NGTSTFKE
-482 GQVVKIPELKLKK
+482 GQIIKIPELKLKK

>member
-108 SKIEEPVGVEDASV
+108 SKLEEPVGVEDASV

-162 DEQAAKPILGSADEQ
+162 DEQAAKPILGSDDEQ

-204 TSVEQNSQPVAE
+204 TSVEQNFQPVAE
-216 PVVDKE
+216 PVVVR
-222 IKEEAKVDSLGSVVD
+222 AV
-237 RVDAKASDEKQEK
+237 
-250 RSYLVPVLFSII
+250 
-262 IFILLGGGF
+262 
-271 AIYHLVGELNRSNE
+271 
-285 RLDSLIIQ
+285 
-293 MNSNKQA
+293 
-300 IKSTAQLD
+300 
-308 TIGEEA
+308 
-314 NDNADNVNTNE
+314 
-325 ILAEQAKAQK
+325 
-335 AAEEKA
+335 
-341 RKAAAAEAAKQRTAA
+341 
-356 QETKQQAPKTKV
+356 QQ
-368 VSEEPISER
+368 
-377 PEKLS
+377 
-382 LLEKAKIKAAALKRA
+382 
-397 TQKGINNG
+397 
-405 KQKVNDVK
+405 
-413 ESLVGE
+413 
-419 HDKYAVAN
+419 
-427 NYDARVRTGAYKI
+427 
-440 VGVSH
+440 
-445 IVKVKP
+445 
-451 GQTLSSISRTYLGPG
+451 
-466 MECYLEAV
+466 
-474 NGSSSFKE
+474 
-482 GQVVKIPELKLKK
+482 
-495 K
+495 

>member
-12 SRYGLKVSD
+12 TRYGLKVSD

-37 RTDKQVKIKG
+37 RTDKQVKVKG

-54 SVSARES
+54 SVSSRES

-94 AQFETVNIEDDADI
+94 AQFETVNIDDDTDI
-108 SKIEEPVGVEDASV
+108 SKLEEPVVEEAPVAEELEKPAVEETAVPKTQATVV
-122 DEKYEA
+122 D
-128 VSVDDKTV
+128 
-136 KGEAQ
+136 AQ
-141 PSVVEEKPTKEV
+141 PVVEEKTAPTLSGSVVQPTDKPKAEPVVEETHGVKET
-153 VVDSAEEQV
+153 
-162 DEQAAKPILGSADEQ
+162 K
-177 SLKTVVETVAE
+177 VETVASVN
-188 TADEQSSKS
+188 TKVADE
-197 VEVPVVD
+197 EPVKAVAQPAKAE
-204 TSVEQNSQPVAE
+204 TVKPATVAVVEQPTEEEHAE
-216 PVVDKE
+216 
-222 IKEEAKVDSLGSVVD
+222 IAEEETDN
-237 RVDAKASDEKQEK
+237 EKTEK
-250 RSYLVPVLFSII
+250 RSFLVPLLFSLII
-262 IFILLGGGF
+262 LLLLGGGF
-271 AIYHLVGELNRSNE
+271 AIYRLMGELNRSNE

-293 MNSNKQA
+293 LNSNKQA
-300 IKSTAQLD
+300 AKPAAQVD
-308 TIGEEA
+308 TLSVATQPTE
-314 NDNADNVNTNE
+314 NVKTDE

-335 AAEEKA
+335 AAEEKV
-341 RKAAAAEAAKQRTAA
+341 RKAAAEEAAKQKASATQPAPQQKA
-356 QETKQQAPKTKV
+356 TKAKSV
-368 VSEEPISER
+368 AEEPVNVQ

-397 TQKGINNG
+397 TQKGINDG
-405 KQKVNDVK
+405 KQKVNDAK

-419 HDKYAVAN
+419 HDKYVVAN

-440 VGVSH
+440 VGISH

-474 NGSSSFKE
+474 NGTSTFKE
-482 GQVVKIPELKLKK
+482 GQIIKIPELKLKK

>member
-12 SRYGLKVSD
+12 TRYGLKVSD

-37 RTDKQVKIKG
+37 RTDKQVKVKG

-54 SVSARES
+54 SVSSRES

-94 AQFETVNIEDDADI
+94 AQFETVNIDDDTDI
-108 SKIEEPVGVEDASV
+108 SKLEEPVVEEAPVAEELEKPAVEETAVPKPEATVV
-122 DEKYEA
+122 D
-128 VSVDDKTV
+128 
-136 KGEAQ
+136 AQ
-141 PSVVEEKPTKEV
+141 PVVEVKTAPTVSGAVAQPTDKPKAEPVVEETHGVKETK
-153 VVDSAEEQV
+153 
-162 DEQAAKPILGSADEQ
+162 
-177 SLKTVVETVAE
+177 VETVASV
-188 TADEQSSKS
+188 TTKVADE
-197 VEVPVVD
+197 EPVKAVAQPAKAE
-204 TSVEQNSQPVAE
+204 TVKHTTVAVVEQPTEEEHAE
-216 PVVDKE
+216 
-222 IKEEAKVDSLGSVVD
+222 IAEEETDN
-237 RVDAKASDEKQEK
+237 EKTEK
-250 RSYLVPVLFSII
+250 RSFLVPLLFSLII
-262 IFILLGGGF
+262 LLLLGGGF
-271 AIYHLVGELNRSNE
+271 AIYRLMGELNRSNE

-293 MNSNKQA
+293 LNSNKQA
-300 IKSTAQLD
+300 AKPAAQVD
-308 TIGEEA
+308 TLSVATQPTE
-314 NDNADNVNTNE
+314 NVKTDE

-335 AAEEKA
+335 AAEEKV
-341 RKAAAAEAAKQRTAA
+341 RKAAAEEAAKQKASATQPAPQQKA
-356 QETKQQAPKTKV
+356 TKAKSV
-368 VSEEPISER
+368 AEEPVNVQ

-397 TQKGINNG
+397 TQKGINDG
-405 KQKVNDVK
+405 KQKVNDAK

-419 HDKYAVAN
+419 HDKYVVAN

-440 VGVSH
+440 VGISH

-451 GQTLSSISRTYLGPG
+451 GQTLTSISRTYLGPG

-474 NGSSSFKE
+474 NGTSTFKE
-482 GQVVKIPELKLKK
+482 GQIIKIPELKLKK

>member
-12 SRYGLKVSD
+12 TRYGLKVSD

-37 RTDKQVKIKG
+37 RTDKQVKVKG

-54 SVSARES
+54 SVSSRES

-94 AQFETVNIEDDADI
+94 AQFETVNIDDDTDI
-108 SKIEEPVGVEDASV
+108 SKLEEPVVEEAPVAEELEKPAVEETAVPKTEATVV
-122 DEKYEA
+122 D
-128 VSVDDKTV
+128 S
-136 KGEAQ
+136 Q
-141 PSVVEEKPTKEV
+141 PVVEEKTAPTLSGAVAQPTDKPKAEPVVEETHGVKET
-153 VVDSAEEQV
+153 
-162 DEQAAKPILGSADEQ
+162 K
-177 SLKTVVETVAE
+177 VETVASV
-188 TADEQSSKS
+188 TTKVADE
-197 VEVPVVD
+197 EPVKAVSQPAKAE
-204 TSVEQNSQPVAE
+204 TVKPATVAVVEQPTEEEHAE
-216 PVVDKE
+216 
-222 IKEEAKVDSLGSVVD
+222 IAEEETDN
-237 RVDAKASDEKQEK
+237 EKTEK
-250 RSYLVPVLFSII
+250 RSFLVPLLFSLII
-262 IFILLGGGF
+262 LLLLGGGF
-271 AIYHLVGELNRSNE
+271 AIYRLMGELNRSNE

-293 MNSNKQA
+293 LNSNKQA
-300 IKSTAQLD
+300 AKPAAQVD
-308 TIGEEA
+308 TLSVATQPTE
-314 NDNADNVNTNE
+314 NVKTDE

-335 AAEEKA
+335 AAEEKV
-341 RKAAAAEAAKQRTAA
+341 RKAAAEEAAKQKASATQPAPQQKA
-356 QETKQQAPKTKV
+356 TKAKSV
-368 VSEEPISER
+368 AEEPVNVQ

-397 TQKGINNG
+397 TQKGINDG
-405 KQKVNDVK
+405 KQKVNDAK

-419 HDKYAVAN
+419 HDKYVVAN

-440 VGVSH
+440 VGISH

-451 GQTLSSISRTYLGPG
+451 GQTLTSISRTYLGPG

-474 NGSSSFKE
+474 NGTSTFKE
-482 GQVVKIPELKLKK
+482 GQIIKIPELKLKK

>member
-12 SRYGLKVSD
+12 TRYGLKVSD

-37 RTDKQVKIKG
+37 RTDKQVKVKG

-54 SVSARES
+54 SVSSRES

-94 AQFETVNIEDDADI
+94 AQFETVNIDDDTDI
-108 SKIEEPVGVEDASV
+108 SKLEEPVVEEAPVAEELEKPAVEETAVPKTEATVVDA
-122 DEKYEA
+122 
-128 VSVDDKTV
+128 
-136 KGEAQ
+136 
-141 PSVVEEKPTKEV
+141 PPVVEEKTAPTVSGSVAQPTDKPKAEPVVEETHGVKET
-153 VVDSAEEQV
+153 
-162 DEQAAKPILGSADEQ
+162 K
-177 SLKTVVETVAE
+177 VETVASV
-188 TADEQSSKS
+188 TTKVADE
-197 VEVPVVD
+197 EPVKAVAQPAKAE
-204 TSVEQNSQPVAE
+204 TVKPATVAVVEQPTEEEHAE
-216 PVVDKE
+216 
-222 IKEEAKVDSLGSVVD
+222 IAEEETDN
-237 RVDAKASDEKQEK
+237 EKTEK
-250 RSYLVPVLFSII
+250 RSFLVPLLFSLII
-262 IFILLGGGF
+262 LILLGGGF
-271 AIYHLVGELNRSNE
+271 AIYRLMGELNRSNE

-293 MNSNKQA
+293 LNSNKQA
-300 IKSTAQLD
+300 AKPAAQVD
-308 TIGEEA
+308 TLSVATQPTE
-314 NDNADNVNTNE
+314 NVKTDE

-335 AAEEKA
+335 AAEEKV
-341 RKAAAAEAAKQRTAA
+341 RKAAAEEAAKQKASATQPAPQQKA
-356 QETKQQAPKTKV
+356 TKAKSV
-368 VSEEPISER
+368 AEEPVNVQ

-397 TQKGINNG
+397 TQKGINDG
-405 KQKVNDVK
+405 KQKVNDAK

-419 HDKYAVAN
+419 HDKYVVAN

-440 VGVSH
+440 VGISH

-451 GQTLSSISRTYLGPG
+451 GQTLTSISRTYLGPG

-474 NGSSSFKE
+474 NGTSTFKE
-482 GQVVKIPELKLKK
+482 GQIIKIPELKLKK

>member
-12 SRYGLKVSD
+12 TRYGLKVSD

-37 RTDKQVKIKG
+37 RTDKQVKVKG

-54 SVSARES
+54 SVSSRES

-94 AQFETVNIEDDADI
+94 AQFETVNIDDDTDI
-108 SKIEEPVGVEDASV
+108 SKLEEPVVEEAPVAEELEKPAVEETAVPKTEATVV
-122 DEKYEA
+122 D
-128 VSVDDKTV
+128 
-136 KGEAQ
+136 AQ
-141 PSVVEEKPTKEV
+141 PVVEVKTAPTVSGAVAQPTDKPKAEPVVEETHGVKETK
-153 VVDSAEEQV
+153 
-162 DEQAAKPILGSADEQ
+162 
-177 SLKTVVETVAE
+177 VETVASV
-188 TADEQSSKS
+188 TTKVADE
-197 VEVPVVD
+197 EPVKAVSQPAKAE
-204 TSVEQNSQPVAE
+204 TVKPATVAVVEQPTEEEHAE
-216 PVVDKE
+216 
-222 IKEEAKVDSLGSVVD
+222 IAEEETDN
-237 RVDAKASDEKQEK
+237 EKTEK
-250 RSYLVPVLFSII
+250 RSFLVPLLFSLII
-262 IFILLGGGF
+262 LLLLGGGF
-271 AIYHLVGELNRSNE
+271 AIYRLMGELNRSNE

-293 MNSNKQA
+293 LNSNKQA
-300 IKSTAQLD
+300 AKPAAQVD
-308 TIGEEA
+308 TLSVATQPTE
-314 NDNADNVNTNE
+314 NVKTDE

-335 AAEEKA
+335 AAEEKV
-341 RKAAAAEAAKQRTAA
+341 RKAAAEEAAKQKASATQPAPQQKA
-356 QETKQQAPKTKV
+356 TKAKSV
-368 VSEEPISER
+368 AEEPVNVQ

-397 TQKGINNG
+397 TQKGINDG
-405 KQKVNDVK
+405 KQKVNDAK

-419 HDKYAVAN
+419 HDKYVVAN

-440 VGVSH
+440 VGISH

-474 NGSSSFKE
+474 NGTSTFKE
-482 GQVVKIPELKLKK
+482 GQIIKIPELKLKK

>member
-12 SRYGLKVSD
+12 TRYGLKVSD

-37 RTDKQVKIKG
+37 RTDKQVKVKG

-54 SVSARES
+54 SVSSRES

-94 AQFETVNIEDDADI
+94 AQFETVNIDDDTDI
-108 SKIEEPVGVEDASV
+108 SKLEEPVVEEAPVAEELEKPAVEETAVPKTEATVV
-122 DEKYEA
+122 D
-128 VSVDDKTV
+128 S
-136 KGEAQ
+136 Q
-141 PSVVEEKPTKEV
+141 PVVEEKTAPTLSGSVAQPTDKPKAEPVVEETHGVKET
-153 VVDSAEEQV
+153 
-162 DEQAAKPILGSADEQ
+162 K
-177 SLKTVVETVAE
+177 VETVASV
-188 TADEQSSKS
+188 TTKVADE
-197 VEVPVVD
+197 EPVKAVAQPAKAE
-204 TSVEQNSQPVAE
+204 TVKPATVAVVEQPTEEEHAE
-216 PVVDKE
+216 
-222 IKEEAKVDSLGSVVD
+222 IAEEETDN
-237 RVDAKASDEKQEK
+237 EKTEK
-250 RSYLVPVLFSII
+250 RSFLVPLLFSLII
-262 IFILLGGGF
+262 LILLGGGF
-271 AIYHLVGELNRSNE
+271 AIYRLMGELNRSNE

-293 MNSNKQA
+293 LNSNKQA
-300 IKSTAQLD
+300 AKPAAQVD
-308 TIGEEA
+308 TLSVDTQPTE
-314 NDNADNVNTNE
+314 NVKTDE

-335 AAEEKA
+335 AAEEKV
-341 RKAAAAEAAKQRTAA
+341 RKAAAEEAAKQKASATQPAP
-356 QETKQQAPKTKV
+356 QQKAKKAKSV
-368 VSEEPISER
+368 AEEPVNVQ

-397 TQKGINNG
+397 TQKGINDG
-405 KQKVNDVK
+405 KQKVNDAK

-419 HDKYAVAN
+419 HDKYVVAN

-440 VGVSH
+440 VGISH

-451 GQTLSSISRTYLGPG
+451 GQTLTSISRTYLGPG

-474 NGSSSFKE
+474 NGTSTFKE
-482 GQVVKIPELKLKK
+482 GQIIKIPELKLKK

>member
-12 SRYGLKVSD
+12 TRYGLKVSD

-37 RTDKQVKIKG
+37 RTDKQVKVKG

-54 SVSARES
+54 SVSSRES

-94 AQFETVNIEDDADI
+94 AQFETVNIDDDTDI
-108 SKIEEPVGVEDASV
+108 SKLEEPVVEEAPVAEELEKPAVEETAVPKTEATVVDA
-122 DEKYEA
+122 
-128 VSVDDKTV
+128 
-136 KGEAQ
+136 Q
-141 PSVVEEKPTKEV
+141 LVVEEKTAPTVSGAVAQPTDKPKAEPVVEETHGVKET
-153 VVDSAEEQV
+153 
-162 DEQAAKPILGSADEQ
+162 K
-177 SLKTVVETVAE
+177 VETVASVTTKVADKEPLKAVAQPAKAE
-188 TADEQSSKS
+188 TVKPAT
-197 VEVPVVD
+197 VAV
-204 TSVEQNSQPVAE
+204 VEQPTEEEHAE
-216 PVVDKE
+216 IAEEE
-222 IKEEAKVDSLGSVVD
+222 IDN
-237 RVDAKASDEKQEK
+237 EKTEK
-250 RSYLVPVLFSII
+250 RSFLVPLLFSLII
-262 IFILLGGGF
+262 LILLGGGF
-271 AIYHLVGELNRSNE
+271 AIYRLMGELNRSNE

-293 MNSNKQA
+293 LNSNKQA
-300 IKSTAQLD
+300 AKPAAQVD
-308 TIGEEA
+308 TLSVATQPTE
-314 NDNADNVNTNE
+314 NVKTDE

-335 AAEEKA
+335 AAEEKV
-341 RKAAAAEAAKQRTAA
+341 RKAAAEEAAKQKASATQPAPQQKA
-356 QETKQQAPKTKV
+356 TKAKSV
-368 VSEEPISER
+368 AEEPVNVQ

-397 TQKGINNG
+397 TQKGINDG
-405 KQKVNDVK
+405 KQKVNDAK

-419 HDKYAVAN
+419 HDKYVVAN

-440 VGVSH
+440 VGISH

-474 NGSSSFKE
+474 NGTSTFKE
-482 GQVVKIPELKLKK
+482 GQIIKIPELKLKK

>member
-12 SRYGLKVSD
+12 TRYGLKVSD

-37 RTDKQVKIKG
+37 RTDKQVKVKG

-54 SVSARES
+54 SVSSRES

-94 AQFETVNIEDDADI
+94 AQFETVNIDDDTDI
-108 SKIEEPVGVEDASV
+108 SKLEEPVVEEAPVAEELEKPAVEETAVPKTEATVVDA
-122 DEKYEA
+122 
-128 VSVDDKTV
+128 
-136 KGEAQ
+136 
-141 PSVVEEKPTKEV
+141 PPVVEEKTAPTLSGSVAQPTDKPKAEPVVEETHGVKET
-153 VVDSAEEQV
+153 
-162 DEQAAKPILGSADEQ
+162 K
-177 SLKTVVETVAE
+177 VETVASV
-188 TADEQSSKS
+188 TTKVADE
-197 VEVPVVD
+197 EPVKAVAQPAKAE
-204 TSVEQNSQPVAE
+204 TVKHATVAVVEQPTEEHAE
-216 PVVDKE
+216 
-222 IKEEAKVDSLGSVVD
+222 IAEEETDN
-237 RVDAKASDEKQEK
+237 EKTEK
-250 RSYLVPVLFSII
+250 RSFLVPLLFSLII
-262 IFILLGGGF
+262 LILLGGGF
-271 AIYHLVGELNRSNE
+271 AIYRLMGELNRSNE

-293 MNSNKQA
+293 LNSNKQA
-300 IKSTAQLD
+300 AKPAAQVD
-308 TIGEEA
+308 TLSVATQPTE
-314 NDNADNVNTNE
+314 NVKTDE

-335 AAEEKA
+335 AAEEKV
-341 RKAAAAEAAKQRTAA
+341 RKAAAEEAAKQKASATQPALQQKA
-356 QETKQQAPKTKV
+356 TKAKSV
-368 VSEEPISER
+368 AEEPVNVQ

-397 TQKGINNG
+397 TQKGINDG
-405 KQKVNDVK
+405 KQKVNDAK

-419 HDKYAVAN
+419 HDKYVVAN

-440 VGVSH
+440 VGISH

-451 GQTLSSISRTYLGPG
+451 GQTLTSISRTYLGPG

-474 NGSSSFKE
+474 NGTSTFKE
-482 GQVVKIPELKLKK
+482 GQIIKIPELKLKK

>member
-12 SRYGLKVSD
+12 TRYGLKVSD

-37 RTDKQVKIKG
+37 RTDKQVKVKG

-54 SVSARES
+54 SVSSRES

-94 AQFETVNIEDDADI
+94 AQFETVNIDDDTDI
-108 SKIEEPVGVEDASV
+108 SKLEEPVVEEAPVAEELEKPVVEETAVPKTEATVV
-122 DEKYEA
+122 D
-128 VSVDDKTV
+128 S
-136 KGEAQ
+136 Q
-141 PSVVEEKPTKEV
+141 PVVEEKTAPTVSGAVAQPTDKPKAEPVVEEAHGVKET
-153 VVDSAEEQV
+153 
-162 DEQAAKPILGSADEQ
+162 K
-177 SLKTVVETVAE
+177 VETVASV
-188 TADEQSSKS
+188 TTKVADEEPAKAVAQPAKAET
-197 VEVPVVD
+197 VKHTTVAV
-204 TSVEQNSQPVAE
+204 VEQPTEEEHDEIAE
-216 PVVDKE
+216 
-222 IKEEAKVDSLGSVVD
+222 EETDN
-237 RVDAKASDEKQEK
+237 EKTEK
-250 RSYLVPVLFSII
+250 RSFLVPLLFSLII
-262 IFILLGGGF
+262 LLLLGGGF
-271 AIYHLVGELNRSNE
+271 AIYRLMGELNRSNE

-293 MNSNKQA
+293 LNSNKQA
-300 IKSTAQLD
+300 AKPAAQVD
-308 TIGEEA
+308 TLSVATQPTE
-314 NDNADNVNTNE
+314 NVKTDE

-335 AAEEKA
+335 AAEEKV
-341 RKAAAAEAAKQRTAA
+341 RKAAAEEAAKQKASATQPAPQQKA
-356 QETKQQAPKTKV
+356 TKAKSV
-368 VSEEPISER
+368 AEEPVNVQ

-397 TQKGINNG
+397 TQKGINDG
-405 KQKVNDVK
+405 KQKVNDAK

-419 HDKYAVAN
+419 HDKYVVAN

-440 VGVSH
+440 VGISH

-451 GQTLSSISRTYLGPG
+451 GQTLTSISRTYLGPG

-474 NGSSSFKE
+474 NGTSTFKE
-482 GQVVKIPELKLKK
+482 GQIIKIPELKLKK

>member
-12 SRYGLKVSD
+12 TRYGLKVSD

-32 LNEGL
+32 LNDGL
-37 RTDKQVKIKG
+37 RTDKQVKVKG

-54 SVSARES
+54 SVSSRES

-94 AQFETVNIEDDADI
+94 AQFETVNIDDDTDI
-108 SKIEEPVGVEDASV
+108 SKLEEPVVEEAPVAEELEKPAV
-122 DEKYEA
+122 DETAVPKTEA
-128 VSVDDKTV
+128 TVVDT
-136 KGEAQ
+136 
-141 PSVVEEKPTKEV
+141 PPVVEEKTAPTVSGSVAQPTEKPKAEPVVEETHGVKET
-153 VVDSAEEQV
+153 
-162 DEQAAKPILGSADEQ
+162 K
-177 SLKTVVETVAE
+177 VETVASV
-188 TADEQSSKS
+188 TTKVADE
-197 VEVPVVD
+197 EPVKAVAQPANAE
-204 TSVEQNSQPVAE
+204 TVKHATVAVVEQPTEEEHAE
-216 PVVDKE
+216 
-222 IKEEAKVDSLGSVVD
+222 IAEEETDN
-237 RVDAKASDEKQEK
+237 EKTEK
-250 RSYLVPVLFSII
+250 RSFLVPLLFSLII
-262 IFILLGGGF
+262 LILLGGGF
-271 AIYHLVGELNRSNE
+271 AIYRLMGELNRSNE

-293 MNSNKQA
+293 LNSNKQA
-300 IKSTAQLD
+300 AKPAAQVD
-308 TIGEEA
+308 TLSVATQPTE
-314 NDNADNVNTNE
+314 NVKTDE

-335 AAEEKA
+335 AAEEKV
-341 RKAAAAEAAKQRTAA
+341 RKAAAEEAAKQKASATQPAP
-356 QETKQQAPKTKV
+356 QQKTTKAKSV
-368 VSEEPISER
+368 AEEPVNVQ

-397 TQKGINNG
+397 TQKGINDG
-405 KQKVNDVK
+405 KQKVNDAK

-419 HDKYAVAN
+419 HDKYVVAN

-440 VGVSH
+440 VGISH

-451 GQTLSSISRTYLGPG
+451 GQTLTSISRTYLGPG

-474 NGSSSFKE
+474 NGTSTFKE
-482 GQVVKIPELKLKK
+482 GQIIKIPELKLKK

>member
-12 SRYGLKVSD
+12 TRYGLKVSD

-37 RTDKQVKIKG
+37 RTDKQVKVKG

-54 SVSARES
+54 SVSSRES

-94 AQFETVNIEDDADI
+94 AQFETVNIDDDTDI
-108 SKIEEPVGVEDASV
+108 SKLEEPVVEEAPVAEELEKPAVEETAVPKTEATVV
-122 DEKYEA
+122 D
-128 VSVDDKTV
+128 S
-136 KGEAQ
+136 Q
-141 PSVVEEKPTKEV
+141 PVVEEKTAPTVSGAVAQPTDKPKAEPVVEETHGVKET
-153 VVDSAEEQV
+153 
-162 DEQAAKPILGSADEQ
+162 K
-177 SLKTVVETVAE
+177 VETVASV
-188 TADEQSSKS
+188 TTKVADE
-197 VEVPVVD
+197 EPVKAVAQPAKAE
-204 TSVEQNSQPVAE
+204 TVKPATVAVVEQPTEEEHAE
-216 PVVDKE
+216 
-222 IKEEAKVDSLGSVVD
+222 IAEEETDN
-237 RVDAKASDEKQEK
+237 EKTEK
-250 RSYLVPVLFSII
+250 RSFLVPLLFSLII
-262 IFILLGGGF
+262 LILLGGGF
-271 AIYHLVGELNRSNE
+271 AIYRLMGELNRSNE

-293 MNSNKQA
+293 LNSNKQA
-300 IKSTAQLD
+300 AKPAAQVD
-308 TIGEEA
+308 TLSVATQPTE
-314 NDNADNVNTNE
+314 NVKTDE

-335 AAEEKA
+335 AAEEKV
-341 RKAAAAEAAKQRTAA
+341 RKAAAEEAAKQKASATQPAPQQKA
-356 QETKQQAPKTKV
+356 TKAKSV
-368 VSEEPISER
+368 AEEPVNVQ

-397 TQKGINNG
+397 TQKGINDG
-405 KQKVNDVK
+405 KQKVNDAK

-419 HDKYAVAN
+419 HDKYVVAN

-440 VGVSH
+440 VGISH

-451 GQTLSSISRTYLGPG
+451 GQTLTSISRTYLGPG

-474 NGSSSFKE
+474 NGTSTFKE
-482 GQVVKIPELKLKK
+482 GQIIKIPELKLKK

>member
-12 SRYGLKVSD
+12 TRYGLKVSD

-37 RTDKQVKIKG
+37 RTDKQVKVKG

-54 SVSARES
+54 SVSSRES

-94 AQFETVNIEDDADI
+94 AQFETVNIDDDTDI
-108 SKIEEPVGVEDASV
+108 SKLEEPVVEEAPVAEELEKPAVEETAVPKTEATVVDA
-122 DEKYEA
+122 
-128 VSVDDKTV
+128 
-136 KGEAQ
+136 
-141 PSVVEEKPTKEV
+141 PPVVEEKTAPTV
-153 VVDSAEEQV
+153 SGSVAQPTD
-162 DEQAAKPILGSADEQ
+162 KP
-177 SLKTVVETVAE
+177 K
-188 TADEQSSKS
+188 
-197 VEVPVVD
+197 
-204 TSVEQNSQPVAE
+204 AE
-216 PVVDKE
+216 PVVEETHGVKE
-222 IKEEAKVDSLGSVVD
+222 TKVETFASVTTKVADEEPVKAVAQP
-237 RVDAKASDEKQEK
+237 AKAETVKPATVAVVEQPTEEEHAEIAEEETDNEKTEK
-250 RSYLVPVLFSII
+250 RSFLVPLLFSLII
-262 IFILLGGGF
+262 LILLGGGF
-271 AIYHLVGELNRSNE
+271 AIYRLMGELNRSNE

-293 MNSNKQA
+293 LNSNKQA
-300 IKSTAQLD
+300 AKPAAQVD
-308 TIGEEA
+308 TLSVATQPTE
-314 NDNADNVNTNE
+314 NVKTDE

-335 AAEEKA
+335 AAEEKV
-341 RKAAAAEAAKQRTAA
+341 RKAAAEEAAKQKASATQPASHQKA
-356 QETKQQAPKTKV
+356 TKAKSV
-368 VSEEPISER
+368 AEEPVNVQ

-397 TQKGINNG
+397 TQKGINDG
-405 KQKVNDVK
+405 KRKVNDAK

-419 HDKYAVAN
+419 HDKYVVAN

-440 VGVSH
+440 VGISH

-474 NGSSSFKE
+474 NGTSTFKE
-482 GQVVKIPELKLKK
+482 GQIIKIPELKLKK

>member
-12 SRYGLKVSD
+12 TRYGLKVSD

-37 RTDKQVKIKG
+37 RTDKQVKVKG

-54 SVSARES
+54 SVSSRES

-94 AQFETVNIEDDADI
+94 AQFETVNIDDDTDI
-108 SKIEEPVGVEDASV
+108 SKLEEPVVEEAPVAEQLEKPAVEETAVPKTEAIVVDA
-122 DEKYEA
+122 
-128 VSVDDKTV
+128 
-136 KGEAQ
+136 
-141 PSVVEEKPTKEV
+141 PPVVEEKTAPTVSGSVAQPKEKPKAEPV
-153 VVDSAEEQV
+153 VEETHEV
-162 DEQAAKPILGSADEQ
+162 KETK
-177 SLKTVVETVAE
+177 VETVASV
-188 TADEQSSKS
+188 TTKVADE
-197 VEVPVVD
+197 EPVKAVAQPAKAE
-204 TSVEQNSQPVAE
+204 TVKPAIVAVVEQPTEEEHAE
-216 PVVDKE
+216 
-222 IKEEAKVDSLGSVVD
+222 IAEEETDN
-237 RVDAKASDEKQEK
+237 EKIEK
-250 RSYLVPVLFSII
+250 RSFLVPLLFSLII
-262 IFILLGGGF
+262 LILLGGGF
-271 AIYHLVGELNRSNE
+271 AIYRLMGELNRSNE

-293 MNSNKQA
+293 LNSNKQA
-300 IKSTAQLD
+300 AKPAAQVD
-308 TIGEEA
+308 TLSVATQPTE
-314 NDNADNVNTNE
+314 NVKTDE

-335 AAEEKA
+335 AAEEKV
-341 RKAAAAEAAKQRTAA
+341 RKAAAEEAAKQKVSATQPALQQKA
-356 QETKQQAPKTKV
+356 TKAKSV
-368 VSEEPISER
+368 AEEPVNVQ

-397 TQKGINNG
+397 TQKGINDG
-405 KQKVNDVK
+405 KQKVNDAK

-419 HDKYAVAN
+419 HDKYVVAN

-440 VGVSH
+440 VGISH

-451 GQTLSSISRTYLGPG
+451 GQTLTSISRTYLGPG

-474 NGSSSFKE
+474 NGTSTFKE
-482 GQVVKIPELKLKK
+482 GQIIKIPELKLKK

>member
-12 SRYGLKVSD
+12 TRYGLKVSD

-37 RTDKQVKIKG
+37 RTDKQVKVKG

-54 SVSARES
+54 SVSSRES

-94 AQFETVNIEDDADI
+94 AQFETVNIDDDTDI
-108 SKIEEPVGVEDASV
+108 SKLEEPVVEEAPVAEELEKPAVEETAVPKTEATVV
-122 DEKYEA
+122 D
-128 VSVDDKTV
+128 
-136 KGEAQ
+136 AQ
-141 PSVVEEKPTKEV
+141 PVVEEKTAPTVSGSVAQPTDKPKAEPVVEETHGVKET
-153 VVDSAEEQV
+153 
-162 DEQAAKPILGSADEQ
+162 K
-177 SLKTVVETVAE
+177 VETVASV
-188 TADEQSSKS
+188 TTKVADE
-197 VEVPVVD
+197 EPVKAV
-204 TSVEQNSQPVAE
+204 SQPAKAETVKPATVAVAE
-216 PVVDKE
+216 QPTEEEHAE
-222 IKEEAKVDSLGSVVD
+222 IAEEETDN
-237 RVDAKASDEKQEK
+237 EKTEK
-250 RSYLVPVLFSII
+250 RSFLVPLLFSLII
-262 IFILLGGGF
+262 LLLLGGGF
-271 AIYHLVGELNRSNE
+271 AIYRLMDELNRSNE

-293 MNSNKQA
+293 LNSNKQA
-300 IKSTAQLD
+300 AKPAAQVD
-308 TIGEEA
+308 TLSVATQPTE
-314 NDNADNVNTNE
+314 NVKTDE

-335 AAEEKA
+335 AAEEKV
-341 RKAAAAEAAKQRTAA
+341 RKAAAEEAAKQKASATQPAPQQKA
-356 QETKQQAPKTKV
+356 TKAKSV
-368 VSEEPISER
+368 AEEPVNVQ

-397 TQKGINNG
+397 TQKGINDG
-405 KQKVNDVK
+405 KQKVNDAK

-419 HDKYAVAN
+419 HDKYVVAN

-440 VGVSH
+440 VGISH

-451 GQTLSSISRTYLGPG
+451 GQTLTSISRTYLGPG

-474 NGSSSFKE
+474 NGTSTFKE
-482 GQVVKIPELKLKK
+482 GQIIKIPELKLKK

>member
-12 SRYGLKVSD
+12 TRYGLKVSD

-37 RTDKQVKIKG
+37 RTDKQVKVKG

-54 SVSARES
+54 SVSSRES

-94 AQFETVNIEDDADI
+94 AQFETVNIDDDTDI
-108 SKIEEPVGVEDASV
+108 SKLEEPVVEEAPVAEELEKPAVEETAVPKTEATVV
-122 DEKYEA
+122 D
-128 VSVDDKTV
+128 
-136 KGEAQ
+136 AQ
-141 PSVVEEKPTKEV
+141 PVVEEKTAPTLSGAVAQPTDKPKAEPVVEETHGVKET
-153 VVDSAEEQV
+153 
-162 DEQAAKPILGSADEQ
+162 K
-177 SLKTVVETVAE
+177 VETVASVN
-188 TADEQSSKS
+188 TKVADE
-197 VEVPVVD
+197 EPVKAVAQPAKAE
-204 TSVEQNSQPVAE
+204 TVKPATVAVVEQPTEEEHAE
-216 PVVDKE
+216 
-222 IKEEAKVDSLGSVVD
+222 IAEEETDN
-237 RVDAKASDEKQEK
+237 EKTEK
-250 RSYLVPVLFSII
+250 RSFLVPFLFSLII
-262 IFILLGGGF
+262 LLLLGGGF
-271 AIYHLVGELNRSNE
+271 AIYRLMGELNRSNE

-293 MNSNKQA
+293 LNSNKQA
-300 IKSTAQLD
+300 AKPAAQVD
-308 TIGEEA
+308 TLSVATQPTE
-314 NDNADNVNTNE
+314 NVKTDE

-335 AAEEKA
+335 AAEEKV
-341 RKAAAAEAAKQRTAA
+341 RKAAAEEAAKQKASATQPAP
-356 QETKQQAPKTKV
+356 QQKAIKAKSV
-368 VSEEPISER
+368 AEEPVNVQ

-397 TQKGINNG
+397 TQKGINDG
-405 KQKVNDVK
+405 KQKVNDAK

-419 HDKYAVAN
+419 HDKYVVAN

-440 VGVSH
+440 VGISH

-474 NGSSSFKE
+474 NGTSTFKE
-482 GQVVKIPELKLKK
+482 GQIIKIPELKLKK

>member
-12 SRYGLKVSD
+12 TRYGLKVSD

-37 RTDKQVKIKG
+37 RTDKQVKVKG

-54 SVSARES
+54 SVSSRES

-94 AQFETVNIEDDADI
+94 AQFETVNIDDDTDI
-108 SKIEEPVGVEDASV
+108 SKLEEPVVEEAPVAEELEKPAVEETAVPKTEATVV
-122 DEKYEA
+122 D
-128 VSVDDKTV
+128 
-136 KGEAQ
+136 AQ
-141 PSVVEEKPTKEV
+141 PVVEEKTVPTVSGSVAQPTEKPKAEPVVEETHGVKET
-153 VVDSAEEQV
+153 
-162 DEQAAKPILGSADEQ
+162 K
-177 SLKTVVETVAE
+177 VETVASV
-188 TADEQSSKS
+188 TTKVADE
-197 VEVPVVD
+197 EPVKAVAQPAKAE
-204 TSVEQNSQPVAE
+204 TVKHATVAVVEQPTEEEHAE
-216 PVVDKE
+216 
-222 IKEEAKVDSLGSVVD
+222 IAEEETDN
-237 RVDAKASDEKQEK
+237 EKTEK
-250 RSYLVPVLFSII
+250 RSFLVPLLFSLII
-262 IFILLGGGF
+262 LILLGGGF
-271 AIYHLVGELNRSNE
+271 AIYRLMGELNRSNE

-293 MNSNKQA
+293 LNSNKQA
-300 IKSTAQLD
+300 AKPAAQVD
-308 TIGEEA
+308 TLSVATQPTE
-314 NDNADNVNTNE
+314 NVKTDE

-335 AAEEKA
+335 AAEEKV
-341 RKAAAAEAAKQRTAA
+341 RKAAAEEAAKQKASATQPALQQKA
-356 QETKQQAPKTKV
+356 TKAKSVAGETVNEQ
-368 VSEEPISER
+368 

-397 TQKGINNG
+397 TQKGINDG
-405 KQKVNDVK
+405 KQKVNDAK

-419 HDKYAVAN
+419 HDKYVVAN

-440 VGVSH
+440 VGISH

-451 GQTLSSISRTYLGPG
+451 GQTLTSISRTYLGPG

-474 NGSSSFKE
+474 NGTSTFKE
-482 GQVVKIPELKLKK
+482 GQIIKIPELKLKK

>member
-12 SRYGLKVSD
+12 TRYGLKVSD

-37 RTDKQVKIKG
+37 RTDKQVKVKG

-54 SVSARES
+54 SVSSRES

-94 AQFETVNIEDDADI
+94 AQFETVNIDDDTDI
-108 SKIEEPVGVEDASV
+108 SKLEEPVVEEAPVAEELEKPAVEETAVPKTEATVVDA
-122 DEKYEA
+122 
-128 VSVDDKTV
+128 
-136 KGEAQ
+136 
-141 PSVVEEKPTKEV
+141 PPVVEEKTAPTLSGAV
-153 VVDSAEEQV
+153 AQPTD
-162 DEQAAKPILGSADEQ
+162 KP
-177 SLKTVVETVAE
+177 K
-188 TADEQSSKS
+188 
-197 VEVPVVD
+197 
-204 TSVEQNSQPVAE
+204 AE
-216 PVVDKE
+216 PVVEETHGVKE
-222 IKEEAKVDSLGSVVD
+222 TKVETVSVTTKVADEEPVKAVAQP
-237 RVDAKASDEKQEK
+237 AKAETVKPATVAVVEQPTEEHAEIAEEETDNEKTEK
-250 RSYLVPVLFSII
+250 RSFLVPLLFSLII
-262 IFILLGGGF
+262 LLLLGGGF
-271 AIYHLVGELNRSNE
+271 AIYRLMGELNRSNE

-293 MNSNKQA
+293 LNSNKQA
-300 IKSTAQLD
+300 AKPAAQVD
-308 TIGEEA
+308 TLSVATQPIE
-314 NDNADNVNTNE
+314 NVKTDE

-335 AAEEKA
+335 AAEEKV
-341 RKAAAAEAAKQRTAA
+341 RKAAAEEAAKQKASATQPAPQQKA
-356 QETKQQAPKTKV
+356 TKAKSV
-368 VSEEPISER
+368 AEEPVNVQ

-397 TQKGINNG
+397 TQKGINDG
-405 KQKVNDVK
+405 KQKVNDAK

-419 HDKYAVAN
+419 HDKYVVAN

-440 VGVSH
+440 VGISH

-474 NGSSSFKE
+474 NGTSTFKE
-482 GQVVKIPELKLKK
+482 GQIIKIPELKLKK

>member
-12 SRYGLKVSD
+12 TRYGLKVSD

-37 RTDKQVKIKG
+37 RTDKQVKVKG

-54 SVSARES
+54 SVSSRES

-94 AQFETVNIEDDADI
+94 AQFETVNIDDDTDI
-108 SKIEEPVGVEDASV
+108 SKLEEPVVEEAPVAEELEKPAVEETAVPKTEATVV
-122 DEKYEA
+122 D
-128 VSVDDKTV
+128 
-136 KGEAQ
+136 AQ
-141 PSVVEEKPTKEV
+141 PVVEEKTAPTV
-153 VVDSAEEQV
+153 SGAVAQPTD
-162 DEQAAKPILGSADEQ
+162 KP
-177 SLKTVVETVAE
+177 K
-188 TADEQSSKS
+188 
-197 VEVPVVD
+197 
-204 TSVEQNSQPVAE
+204 AE
-216 PVVDKE
+216 PVVEETHGVKE
-222 IKEEAKVDSLGSVVD
+222 TKVETVSVTTKVADEEPVKAVAQP
-237 RVDAKASDEKQEK
+237 AKAETVKPATVAVVEQPTEEEHAKIAEEETDNEKTEK
-250 RSYLVPVLFSII
+250 RSFLVPLLFSLII
-262 IFILLGGGF
+262 LILLGGGF
-271 AIYHLVGELNRSNE
+271 AIYRLMGELNRSNE

-293 MNSNKQA
+293 LNSNKQA
-300 IKSTAQLD
+300 AKPAAQVD
-308 TIGEEA
+308 TLSVATQPIE
-314 NDNADNVNTNE
+314 NVKTDE
-325 ILAEQAKAQK
+325 ILAEQAKVQK
-335 AAEEKA
+335 AAEEKV
-341 RKAAAAEAAKQRTAA
+341 RKAAAEEAAKQKASATQPAPHQKA
-356 QETKQQAPKTKV
+356 TKAKSV
-368 VSEEPISER
+368 AEEPVNVQ

-397 TQKGINNG
+397 TQKGINDG
-405 KQKVNDVK
+405 KQKVNDAK

-419 HDKYAVAN
+419 HDKYVVAN

-440 VGVSH
+440 VGISH

-451 GQTLSSISRTYLGPG
+451 GQTLPSISRTYLGPG

-474 NGSSSFKE
+474 NGTSTFKE
-482 GQVVKIPELKLKK
+482 GQIIKIPELKLKK